1 MEERENRV
9 REWFSMWLRQD
20 CTGLETLF
28 CPEAVYVESWGPE
41 YHGADQ
47 IRLWF
52 EEWNRRGI
60 VLKWE
65 IRQFFHKGD
74 QTAVEWLFENRVD
87 GRTEAFEGMTL
98 IRWVD
103 DGRIL
108 RLQEFG
114 CNLRRYDPYENGP
127 EPVFREENP
136 LWF

>member
-1 MEERENRV
+1 M
-9 REWFSMWLRQD
+9 
-20 CTGLETLF
+20 
-28 CPEAVYVESWGPE
+28 
-41 YHGADQ
+41 
-47 IRLWF
+47 
-52 EEWNRRGI
+52 
-60 VLKWE
+60 
-65 IRQFFHKGD
+65 
-74 QTAVEWLFENRVD
+74 EWLFENRVD

-98 IRWVD
+98 IRWAG